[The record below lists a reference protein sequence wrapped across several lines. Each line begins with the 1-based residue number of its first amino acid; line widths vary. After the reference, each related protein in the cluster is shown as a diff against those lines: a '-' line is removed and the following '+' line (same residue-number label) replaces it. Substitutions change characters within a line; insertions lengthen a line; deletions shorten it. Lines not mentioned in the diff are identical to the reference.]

1 MTEPINSSGATMAY
15 TIKSGQATKQRS
27 DCLIVGLYQNGDMPP
42 STEAIDKLCNGQ
54 IKKWIKNGD
63 INGALGKTQL
73 FHHLNEITAPRVL
86 VVGLGDE
93 KKLNLIKFKK
103 ALNLSM
109 AALRNCGAKSAH
121 SCLTEIALE
130 GVSEEEKYRQ
140 AGTIAQSSQYQYQQ
154 FKSKSKKPA
163 AKALTL
169 SFQCDHK
176 ASKSISAALQQGQA
190 IGQGVNVAR
199 DLGNHPSN
207 YCTPGHLAD
216 EAKKLAKKHSTVS
229 TQIVEEKQMAK
240 LGMGAFLSVSKGSD
254 LPGKLIVMKYQAPG
268 TQQDKPIVL
277 VGKGITFD
285 TGGISLK
292 PGAAMDEMKYD
303 MCGAAS
309 VFGTINAVA
318 NMKLPI
324 HMIAVVAAAENM
336 PSGGASK
343 PGDIVKTMSGQTV
356 EILNTDAEGRLV
368 LCDALTYVERF
379 KPRAVIDVATLTGAC
394 VIALGSPASA
404 IYSNDEALQQSLLDA
419 GKSSAD
425 RGWAMPLWDDYQE
438 QLNSPFADMA
448 NIGGRAGGSITA
460 ACFLSRFAEKYHWA
474 HLDIAGSAW
483 HSGANKGATGR
494 PVSLLSQYLI
504 DQSTQKPKKTKSTAQ
519 KAKTSRT
526 KASASKR
533 AK

>member
-1 MTEPINSSGATMAY
+1 MAY
-15 TIKSGQATKQRS
+15 TIKSGQAAKQRS
-27 DCLIVGLYQNGDMPP
+27 DCLIIGLYQNGDMTP
-42 STEAIDKLCNGQ
+42 STESINKLSGGQ
-54 IKKWIKNGD
+54 IKKWFDSGD

-73 FHHLNEITAPRVL
+73 FHGLKQVTAARVL

-93 KKLNLIKFKK
+93 KKLTLVKFKK
-103 ALNLSM
+103 AFHLSM
-109 AALRNCGAKSAH
+109 STLKSSGAKSAH
-121 SCLTEIALE
+121 HCLTEIAID
-130 GVSEEEKYRQ
+130 GVDEEEMFRQ
-140 AGTIAQSSQYQYQQ
+140 AGIIAQSSQYQYQL
-154 FKSKSKKPA
+154 FKSKKKTPA
-163 AKALTL
+163 AKPLAL
-169 SFQCDHK
+169 SFQSKDK
-176 ASKSISAALQQGQA
+176 SASKSATTSLNQGQA
-190 IGQGVNVAR
+190 IGNGVNVAR

-207 YCTPGHLAD
+207 LCTPGYLAD
-216 EAKKLAKKHSTVS
+216 EAKKLAKKYPAVT

-254 LPGKLIVMKYQAPG
+254 LPGKLIVMKYQGKG

-277 VGKGITFD
+277 VGKGVTFD
-285 TGGISLK
+285 SGGISLK

-318 NMKLPI
+318 EMKLPI

-343 PGDIVKTMSGQTV
+343 PGDIVTTMSGQTV

-379 KPRAVIDVATLTGAC
+379 KPRAVVDIATLTGAC
-394 VIALGSPASA
+394 VVALGSHASA
-404 IYSNDEALQQSLLDA
+404 IYSNNETLQQSLLDA
-419 GKSSAD
+419 GTSSAD

-438 QLNSPFADMA
+438 HLNSPFADMA

-460 ACFLSRFAEKYHWA
+460 ACFLSRYAEKYHWA

-483 HSGANKGATGR
+483 NSGANKGSTGR
-494 PVSLLSQYLI
+494 PVPLLSQYLI
-504 DQSTQKPKKTKSTAQ
+504 DQSKQKPVQAKPTKAKPTKSKPTKTKPT
-519 KAKTSRT
+519 KAKT
-526 KASASKR
+526 
-533 AK
+533 AKKK